1 MKCTM
6 ILTGIVLVW
15 ESSNNKGENMKNVN
29 KFTRAGHGKYIV
41 CPECMHT
48 DMVYHFAWS
57 GLSCSYC
64 EKIINKYDWL
74 IRDKKT
80 MERI

>member
-1 MKCTM
+1 
-6 ILTGIVLVW
+6 
-15 ESSNNKGENMKNVN
+15 MKNVN

-48 DMVYHFAWS
+48 DKVYHFAWS

-74 IRDKKT
+74 IREEETEEKLRQKDLRQHRMYQDEDLNYT
-80 MERI
+80 GNR